1 MSGDA
6 RISRQEVAAV
16 AVALLLPIP
25 LLVASGLRFPLSGAI
40 ERGAASLTP
49 GGGFDGAVVEAA
61 PARTDTAPVVPSRGA
76 PVGSVSA
83 VGTPLTSSAVL
94 PPSADASSIEREKPD
109 ETTPGEADSPSLPEP
124 HTDGET
130 PAPSAED
137 DGDPG
142 VDIST
147 NVSEPLAAAAAA
159 ESVVEIEAEAADA
172 SVEITVT
179 DTGVAVDTGGAAD
192 VGPPLEVPLELPATT
207 PTLPLP

>member
-61 PARTDTAPVVPSRGA
+61 PARTDSAPAVPPGSA
-76 PVGSVSA
+76 SVGRVSA
-83 VGTPLTSSAVL
+83 VGTRLVSSAVL
-94 PPSADASSIEREKPD
+94 RPSADASSAEGERPG
-109 ETTPGEADSPSLPEP
+109 ETTPAESDSPSPTEP
-124 HTDGET
+124 HTDDQTPSGEG
-130 PAPSAED
+130 
-137 DGDPG
+137 DGGPGGDTG
-142 VDIST
+142 VD
-147 NVSEPLAAAAAA
+147 VSEAPAAVAA
-159 ESVVEIEAEAADA
+159 ESIVEIEAEAADA

-179 DTGVAVDTGGAAD
+179 DAGVAVDTGGAAD
-192 VGPPLEVPLELPATT
+192 LGPPVEVPLERPAIT